1 MTDIK
6 YGLTQEEVQKRRS
19 LGQDNHLIEYK
30 TKSVKQILIDN
41 LCTFFNMINFILGLF
56 ILTTGSYKNLLFLG
70 VIVCNIIIGIAVELR
85 AKRSLDKIN
94 LITRTKVF
102 VQREGKKQ
110 ECYPEDLVL
119 GDILYLTTGNQI
131 VVDGQVVDGHLEV
144 NEALL
149 TGESDTVIKNVGD
162 TVYSGSYVV
171 ASSALIEVTAVAEQT
186 YANQLGKEAK
196 EYKKHPSQLRET
208 LNLILKTVSL
218 FIIPVGLLMLGKSLV
233 FNHLPWNDAILKT
246 AAALIGMIP
255 EGLFLLCSISL
266 TVGVIKLINKKTL
279 VQEMFCIESMAR
291 IDTLC
296 LDKTGT
302 ITQGK
307 MQVHEVKWYVDQK
320 ISSRIGN
327 LLHELNETNFTAQA
341 LKAYFTENDQATPSE
356 LYYFTS
362 ANKYSGAKYS
372 DGVYRIG
379 SYPHIV
385 EHPDEQITKEIEA
398 LASCGYRVLTVVKT
412 VNDHHEVLALITLI
426 DPIRENA
433 PQIFDYFLNQ
443 GVDLKVISGDHPQT
457 VAHIAKQAGLKNADR
472 FVDMSQYPD
481 DHLDGLVNEYTV
493 FGRVSPKQKKSLIQA
508 LKKQGHFVAMMGD
521 GINDVPAMKESNC
534 SITVNNGSEI
544 TKSIA
549 DILLLNSDFSSLPAA
564 LLEGRR
570 VINNIQR
577 VSTLF
582 LTKTVYS
589 ILIAFIVLL
598 TPLRYPFVPI
608 QMTLINLFTIGLP
621 GFFLAIEPSR
631 ERIKGNFLTEVSK
644 IAIPAGF
651 SVIGCLLIGL
661 MIPSLHRNHALFDT
675 YCFCIA
681 MVSGFWVLIRSC
693 LPINL
698 KKIAIL
704 FISITGITLSVLK
717 FSNLFMLSHVT
728 PIQLIQWVLLIVPLY
743 ALLFFV
749 LKHMFHQILSKLN
762 IQSN

>member
-30 TKSVKQILIDN
+30 TKSIKQILIDN
-41 LCTFFNMINFILGLF
+41 LWTFFNIINLILGLF

-70 VIVCNIIIGIAVELR
+70 VIICNILIGIAVEIR
-85 AKRSLDKIN
+85 AKRALDKIN
-94 LITRTKVF
+94 LITQSKVF
-102 VQREGKKQ
+102 VRRDGQKQ

-119 GDILYLTTGNQI
+119 GDILYLSAGDQI
-131 VVDGQVVDGHLEV
+131 IVDGKVVDGQLEV
-144 NEALL
+144 NESLL
-149 TGESDTVIKNVGD
+149 TGESDTILKTIGD
-162 TVYSGSYVV
+162 AVYSGSYVIS
-171 ASSALIEVTAVAEQT
+171 ANALIEVSAVAEQT

-196 EYKKHPSQLRET
+196 AYKKHPSQLRDT
-208 LNLILKTVSL
+208 LNLILKTISFFIVPVGFLMISKAL
-218 FIIPVGLLMLGKSLV
+218 FI
-233 FNHLPWNDAILKT
+233 NHLPWNDAVLKT
-246 AAALIGMIP
+246 SAALIGMIP
-255 EGLFLLCSISL
+255 EGLFLLCSVSL
-266 TVGVIKLINKKTL
+266 TVGVINLINKKTL

-307 MQVHEVKWYVDQK
+307 MQVHDVKWYADQK
-320 ISSRIGN
+320 ISGRIGN
-327 LLHELNETNFTAQA
+327 LLHELNETNFTALA
-341 LKAYFTENDQATPSE
+341 LKNYFKENDHAIPSE

-362 ANKYSGAKYS
+362 ANKYSGARYS

-385 EHPDEQITKEIEA
+385 EHPNEKITKEIEA
-398 LASCGYRVLTVVKT
+398 LAGCGYRVLTVVKT
-412 VNDHHEVLALITLI
+412 VNQNHEVLALIMLI

-433 PQIFDYFLNQ
+433 PQIFDYFLKQ
-443 GVDLKVISGDHPQT
+443 DIDLKVISGDHPQT

-481 DHLDGLVNEYTV
+481 NNLDGLVAEYSV

-521 GINDVPAMKESNC
+521 GINDIPAMKESNC
-534 SITVNNGSEI
+534 SITVNNGSEM
-544 TKSIA
+544 TKSIS
-549 DILLLNSDFSSLPAA
+549 DILLLNSDFSSLPSA

-598 TPLRYPFVPI
+598 TPLKYPFVPI

-631 ERIKGNFLTEVSK
+631 ERIKGNFLLEVAK
-644 IAIPAGF
+644 TAIPAGC

-661 MIPSLHRNHALFDT
+661 FIPNLQTNQSLFDT
-675 YCFCIA
+675 YCFCVAI
-681 MVSGFWVLIRSC
+681 VSGLWVLIESC
-693 LPINL
+693 FPLNF
-698 KKIAIL
+698 KKIAIIL
-704 FISITGITLSVLK
+704 ISLIGIIISVLH

-728 PIQLIQWVLLIVPLY
+728 IIQLIKWALIVLPVY
-743 ALLFFV
+743 AILIFSLKYIFHLFV
-749 LKHMFHQILSKLN
+749 SKLTTH
-762 IQSN
+762 SH